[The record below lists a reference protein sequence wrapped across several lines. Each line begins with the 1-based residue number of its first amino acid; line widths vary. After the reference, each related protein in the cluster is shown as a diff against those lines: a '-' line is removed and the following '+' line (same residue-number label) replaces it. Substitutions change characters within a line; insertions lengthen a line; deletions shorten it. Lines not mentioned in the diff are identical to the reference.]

1 MTSIKGSPPP
11 PTQTLVSVGVVLGW
25 LTLAWGIGRSGAP
38 QDARRLRLTW
48 VLILGALAITSVDV
62 LIAQTGHGP
71 VLGGVT
77 YLLVFLVMTPF
88 WGLMGLIDLPF
99 PWLTVLVIVLVWLA
113 TVATL
118 EVASRSRR
126 AAPR

>member
-1 MTSIKGSPPP
+1 M
-11 PTQTLVSVGVVLGW
+11 LGW

-62 LIAQTGHGP
+62 LIAQTGPGP
-71 VLGGVT
+71 VLGAVT
-77 YLLVFLVMTPF
+77 FLLLFFVATPF

-99 PWLTVLVIVLVWLA
+99 PWLTALVIVLVWLA
-113 TVATL
+113 TMATL
-118 EVASRSRR
+118 TVASRSRR